1 VGIRLKVALVV
12 GVLAATTPVG
22 SCSSSTRRV
31 ICDYA
36 QDSGTF
42 VGRLVGRHGSS
53 VAYRV
58 EAVQP
63 SEGAAALPQPVR
75 GTLVV
80 VHYEAHEEQFLHAGE
95 RYSVRVW
102 PINGF
107 FSGVHTAN
115 RPCSGGTVHADGTA
129 IDTALSHQSRA
140 RHILFSFAAALA
152 VVGLFVAAWALRR
165 RRRQRKNVEELLGSE
180 S

>member
-1 VGIRLKVALVV
+1 VGIRPKVALVV
-12 GVLAATTPVG
+12 GALAATTLVA
-22 SCSSSTRRV
+22 SCSTTGTTTPRV
-31 ICDYA
+31 MCDYA

-53 VAYRV
+53 VTYRV
-58 EAVQP
+58 EAVRP

-107 FSGVHTAN
+107 FSGVHTAD

-129 IDTALSHQSRA
+129 IDT
-140 RHILFSFAAALA
+140 
-152 VVGLFVAAWALRR
+152 
-165 RRRQRKNVEELLGSE
+165 
-180 S
+180 